1 MAVAS
6 TAQLLAQYSEVNVND
21 SATAARVIVVTIE
34 SLVHR
39 LIATPAPVPAAV
51 VEDVIV
57 TMLCGYL
64 TGSAG

>member
-1 MAVAS
+1 
-6 TAQLLAQYSEVNVND
+6 VNVND

-39 LIATPAPVPAAV
+39 LIATPAPVAAGV
-51 VEDVIV
+51 IEDVIV